1 MRTDEITRRMYSIIN
16 GRYIDHRKTL
26 EFGAGSLSGQFSGL
40 ETIMHPYGLN
50 IDFHR
55 LERIVERSRLD

>member
-1 MRTDEITRRMYSIIN
+1 MYSIIN